1 LCCVTTAAVTCAHS
15 GAVERKI
22 KASLICK
29 DYPLKNVLLI
39 VTLSAGLSACA
50 SWSPQSVSKAD
61 AVESASAASE
71 DKVSQRQKVSRRVVA
86 KSGEAQTEEALPSME
101 LTDELL
107 YKLLTAE
114 FAHQRGD
121 WQSAYITNLTVAQQT
136 RDPRLARRATE
147 IALAAKRS
155 DEALAAVRLW
165 RTLSPS
171 SDEAAQYYLSFII
184 VGDNLAEARPMLEER
199 LQEAAPHTRSL
210 MMFQIQRLLS
220 RAKDKDAAF
229 ALLEDLLK
237 PYIAMPEAR
246 LALAQAA
253 FGKGDTARAQQE
265 AKAALKSK
273 PDSELAILALAQ
285 VTPEKSDAS
294 KVLVDFLKRYPKA
307 RDVRMA
313 YARMLVDQ
321 KQYEKARNEFQVL
334 LNEQPQDLTT
344 LFALGILSTQIEDR
358 AGAEKYLTTYLDLLA
373 SQPEE
378 ERDPT
383 QALLIL
389 AQIAEER
396 KDSEAAL
403 KWLSQIEP
411 GEGYFGA
418 QVKRAQI
425 YARRGD
431 IPTARKMLRQISSS
445 GEREETQLIIAEG
458 QLLREAN
465 QPKEGLEVLNA
476 GVKRFPKNTDLL
488 YDYAMMAE
496 KGNQLEEMETALRK
510 IMQIAP
516 ENQHAYNALGY
527 SLAERN
533 VRLEEAHVLIEKAL
547 KLAPEDPFIM
557 DSMGWVQFRMGRLKE
572 AETLLRRAYELR
584 PDAEIAVHL
593 GEVLWVKG
601 QKDDAQKFWRDAQTK
616 DPQNDTLKSTLARF
630 KLSL

>member
-431 IPTARKMLRQISSS
+431 IPTARKMLRQISAS

-476 GVKRFPKNTDLL
+476 GVKRFPNNTDLL

-533 VRLEEAHVLIEKAL
+533 VRLEEAHTLIEKAL